1 MKETTVSQKGWVV
14 IPKEIRELYGLT
26 PGTKVRI
33 VDYAGRITI
42 VPVPDDPVAALR
54 GMFAAGPNLVR
65 ELAEERRKERERE
78 DAKVRRLSSG
88 TKEQPCQ

>member
-42 VPVPDDPVAALR
+42 VPVPEDPVAALR
-54 GMFAAGPNLVR
+54 GMFTARPNLV
-65 ELAEERRKERERE
+65 L
-78 DAKVRRLSSG
+78 
-88 TKEQPCQ
+88 